1 MRPQTLVVSVD
12 SRGRAI
18 WVSKVFQSATVCG
31 VFDPTCASQRR
42 ENHTDYAPAAIGQY
56 TTRLDVFHADSP
68 NYRNWR
74 NDLIDFIKSGTDV
87 AQAIKDAW
95 AQLNKS

>member
-1 MRPQTLVVSVD
+1 VVRHAPADAGRLRRQPRPRDLGLQ
-12 SRGRAI
+12 
-18 WVSKVFQSATVCG
+18 G
-31 VFDPTCASQRR
+31 VPERFDPTCASQRR